1 MEAGVSTPLFSLSP
15 RTSRRFG
22 STPSLAKVLKEA
34 LRQMACTNEQLAEVA
49 RRLPRSQGALR
60 EVPGISEARV
70 EKFGALL
77 LEVTAK

>member
-34 LRQMACTNEQLAEVA
+34 LRQMACTNEQ
-49 RRLPRSQGALR
+49 
-60 EVPGISEARV
+60 
-70 EKFGALL
+70 
-77 LEVTAK
+77 